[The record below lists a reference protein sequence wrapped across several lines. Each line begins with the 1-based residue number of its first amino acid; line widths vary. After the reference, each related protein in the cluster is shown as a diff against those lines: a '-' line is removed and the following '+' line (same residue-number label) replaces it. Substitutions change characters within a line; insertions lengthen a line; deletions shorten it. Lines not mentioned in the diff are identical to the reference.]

1 MQSGTAMAPI
11 KSLRNLISTDP
22 FFLLQ
27 NRLNRMFDFPLVPFA
42 EETLPLTKWT
52 PACDVYETDKEFV
65 VKAEL
70 PGMKKE
76 DVFVNIE
83 SNLLTIYGER
93 KFADETQREN
103 YHRVERNYGEFFR
116 SFTLPAFIDAGKIV
130 AEFKDGLLWV
140 FLPKHEDA
148 KPKQIEVKVK

>member
-27 NRLNRMFDFPLVPFA
+27 NRLNRMFEFPLAPFA

-52 PACDVYETDKEFV
+52 PVCDVYETDKELV

-70 PGMKKE
+70 PGLKKE

-93 KFADETQREN
+93 KFADETRQEN

-116 SFTLPAFIDAGKIV
+116 SFTLPAFIDASKIV

-140 FLPKHEDA
+140 FLPKHEEA